1 MNPNLDPQVPT
12 RFRLMISQL
21 NLTTAKRFLRW
32 VTIVLLPG
40 LLLITGGR
48 LAYCQTQFIP
58 LGFLDGF
65 GPTSEAA
72 TMSDDGLTILGY
84 STTSLTQNQAAI
96 WTASSPANWLV
107 DGRID
112 LLPGNQDWYS
122 NGVNSVSA
130 NGNVVVGTRSW
141 DVTEEAFYW
150 TPDVQI
156 QLVPLPTDTVEPIR
170 SSQAWGVSSN
180 GNFVVG
186 HAVVPV
192 GLAFETRGW
201 FWNRGQE
208 KAVWLP
214 PLEGTTVP
222 NRSVFA
228 VSADGSRVVGWA
240 QANLTQ
246 QAAVMWTNGGAP
258 VILHKTNDTVLGL
271 NALSISP
278 DGSVVA
284 GYAYNGN
291 TGKNSAFKWSEAG
304 GIVALPDPTT
314 GTWSR

>member
-107 DGRID
+107 DGRI
-112 LLPGNQDWYS
+112 
-122 NGVNSVSA
+122 
-130 NGNVVVGTRSW
+130 RSC
-141 DVTEEAFYW
+141 
-150 TPDVQI
+150 
-156 QLVPLPTDTVEPIR
+156 
-170 SSQAWGVSSN
+170 
-180 GNFVVG
+180 
-186 HAVVPV
+186 
-192 GLAFETRGW
+192 
-201 FWNRGQE
+201 
-208 KAVWLP
+208 
-214 PLEGTTVP
+214 
-222 NRSVFA
+222 
-228 VSADGSRVVGWA
+228 
-240 QANLTQ
+240 
-246 QAAVMWTNGGAP
+246 
-258 VILHKTNDTVLGL
+258 
-271 NALSISP
+271 
-278 DGSVVA
+278 
-284 GYAYNGN
+284 
-291 TGKNSAFKWSEAG
+291 
-304 GIVALPDPTT
+304 
-314 GTWSR
+314 